1 LAGGVSGERRHA
13 RGKLDGG
20 EGMARAQPRADQ
32 EASMQL
38 KEGTRHATELGEA
51 AEARAR
57 RRRSGG
63 GRGGSGSGE
72 GVAQRDQHMARGG
85 VVVHREGLRLTG
97 WRGNRAEHNAH
108 RAAAMADGGG
118 SGRRAYARG
127 TAGTGLYARGKVGWG
142 R

>member
-1 LAGGVSGERRHA
+1 MR
-13 RGKLDGG
+13 
-20 EGMARAQPRADQ
+20 P
-32 EASMQL
+32 
-38 KEGTRHATELGEA
+38 KEGTRQVTELGEV
-51 AEARAR
+51 AEERAR

-97 WRGNRAEHNAH
+97 ARGNRAEHNAH

-118 SGRRAYARG
+118 SGRQACA
-127 TAGTGLYARGKVGWG
+127 
-142 R
+142 